1 MTRDELLKRYTDGK
15 LYSSHANL
23 SGADLR
29 YTNLPRA
36 KFSGANLRC
45 VNLSHANLSGSDF
58 RCADLCHANFSGSD
72 LSRANFSGADLS
84 HANLRYTNLFLANL
98 SGAELSYAN
107 LYGAKYKDV
116 VIKHVRVFSALY
128 RYQVWAIIAEDNS
141 EWIRLGCFFRKRE
154 EWNENFWNNDEEFPN
169 DNSEDS
175 NMRLAAFNFACK
187 WIDERKH
194 TMEKTK

>member
-1 MTRDELLKRYTDGK
+1 MNRDELLKLYIDGK
-15 LYSSHANL
+15 RDFSNADLSDANLLGANL
-23 SGADLR
+23 SE
-29 YTNLPRA
+29 
-36 KFSGANLRC
+36 ANLRC
-45 VNLSHANLSGSDF
+45 ADLLDANLSEANL
-58 RCADLCHANFSGSD
+58 RCADLSDAN
-72 LSRANFSGADLS
+72 LSEANLRSADLS
-84 HANLRYTNLFLANL
+84 NADLSEANLR
-98 SGAELSYAN
+98 
-107 LYGAKYKDV
+107 GAKYKDV

-128 RYQVWAIIAEDNS
+128 KYQVWAIIAEDDS

-169 DNSEDS
+169 DNSEAS